1 MLSLGSSFNYYF
13 CTESVTLRYRHRGL
27 REYIVRKL
35 HRNPVEGD
43 VYIFLSRDYSRVR
56 LYYIHHKGEI
66 LTEKVMHNDRFV
78 RPVFGDGDKSVY
90 RMSWSDLVYLLSGV
104 IRRDRRE
111 YFDEFEG
118 QSKKVE
124 KSA

>member
-56 LYYIHHKGEI
+56 LYYIHHNGEI

-78 RPVFGDGDKSVY
+78 RPVFGNGDKSVY

-104 IRRDRRE
+104 IRRDKRE
-111 YFDEFEG
+111 CFEEFEG
-118 QSKKVE
+118 PSEKVE